1 MPQNRVA
8 HQVVS
13 DRYELLESVGRG
25 GFGVVWRAC
34 DTLLQ
39 RHVAVKEIHI
49 PGFLSEQDR
58 ADLREKVLKEARAA
72 ARLDHPN
79 AVTVFDVID
88 DDGHPVI
95 VMELVEAPNLSEL
108 VARHGP
114 LSPEEAARIGLEVLE
129 VLTAAHARGIV
140 HRDVKPGNVMVSDS
154 GRVRLGDFGVAA
166 ILDDPTV
173 STSGAVTGSPAYM
186 APEQATNK
194 GALPESDLWSLGA
207 TMYFAVEGRP
217 PFDKG
222 GPLPTLTSIVQ
233 DPPRPAERA
242 GPLGPVLEALLVKD
256 PQARLTAQQLNDRLA
271 QVATAAAAAPVA
283 TRSDDTAVLQLDDAL
298 LAPMSDE
305 PDPATVASPPPAPP
319 PSPPSPPPR
328 PAARP
333 EPVVASGP
341 APRRD
346 GRLGWAV
353 LGLVALVV
361 VALVGVALTSGGSDT
376 PQEASGA
383 PSTTAAAPAS
393 TTASAAGS
401 ATTAPARNRAPA
413 PAAADTV
420 AYTDPQTG
428 FTINRPASWT
438 PRTNGTLTDFRDPET
453 GAYLR
458 VDHIEPPGPSPE
470 GAWFELEKSFA
481 AENANYRRIRI
492 EPTTY
497 AGYRAGIWEFT
508 YTSGGAE
515 LRVANL
521 GFITPRYGFALYFQ
535 TRSADWDRLQPTL
548 QAFKDSFRAPA

>member
-1 MPQNRVA
+1 VPQNRLA
-8 HQVVS
+8 HQVVA

-34 DTLLQ
+34 DTLLE
-39 RHVAVKEIHI
+39 RHVAVKEVHI
-49 PGFLSEQDR
+49 PGFLNDEDR

-95 VMELVEAPNLSEL
+95 VMELVDAPNLSEV
-108 VARHGP
+108 VAEKGP
-114 LSPEEAARIGLEVLE
+114 VEPAEAARIGLEVLE
-129 VLTAAHARGIV
+129 VLTAAHERGIV

-173 STSGAVTGSPAYM
+173 TNSGAVTGSPAYM

-194 GALPESDLWSLGA
+194 GARPESDLWSLGA

-222 GPLPTLTSIVQ
+222 APLPTLASIVQ

-242 GPLGPVLEALLVKD
+242 GPLGPVLDALLVKD
-256 PQARLTAQQLNDRLA
+256 PRSRLSAADLRDRLA
-271 QVATAAAAAPVA
+271 QVAAAEPAAPAAA
-283 TRSDDTAVLQLDDAL
+283 TRSDDTMVLSLDEEL
-298 LAPMSDE
+298 VEE
-305 PDPATVASPPPAPP
+305 PPVTVAAPPAPVRAA
-319 PSPPSPPPR
+319 PR
-328 PAARP
+328 
-333 EPVVASGP
+333 VAP
-341 APRRD
+341 APARS
-346 GRLGWAV
+346 GGMGWV
-353 LGLVALVV
+353 VGLVALLV
-361 VALVGVALTSGGSDT
+361 VALVAVALATRDSDPPPETAGGSPST
-376 PQEASGA
+376 TAA
-383 PSTTAAAPAS
+383 PSTTAQAPAR
-393 TTASAAGS
+393 GS
-401 ATTAPARNRAPA
+401 ATTAASAPA
-413 PAAADTV
+413 TTRPAATGTSSNWV
-420 AYTDPQTG
+420 AYADPQTG
-428 FTINRPASWT
+428 FTISKPPDWAI
-438 PRTNGTLTDFRDPET
+438 RTDGTLTDFRDPAT

-458 VDHIEPPGPSPE
+458 VDHIEPPRPSPE
-470 GAWFELEKSFA
+470 GAWFELETSFA
-481 AENANYRRIRI
+481 AENANYERLRI

-497 AGYRAGIWEFT
+497 AGYRGAIWEFT

-535 TRSADWDRLQPTL
+535 TRAGDWDRLQPVL
-548 QAFKDSFRAPA
+548 QAFKDSFKAPA